1 MTDDFSPRSWWTDFR
16 IALLFLTRL
25 PAGEVAEFNPESL
38 GRALRTGPLVGVV
51 VGTLGA
57 LAYWIAHG
65 LGLAPIL
72 AGLAAVGVTA
82 AVTGALH
89 EDGLGD
95 LADGLAG
102 GVGRDDKLAIMRDS
116 RVGTFGALALIF
128 SVALRATALAALA
141 APDLVIA
148 ALIAAHGLS
157 RAALPVVMVAG
168 RPARLDGL
176 AAQAGTPAPRHA
188 MAALALGAVLAVSV
202 VGPLA
207 GLTLFCL
214 AALAGILIVWL
225 AHARIGGYTGD
236 VLGAVQQTLEVAI
249 LVAATVV
256 L

>member
-16 IALLFLTRL
+16 MALQFLTRL
-25 PAGEVAEFNPESL
+25 PAGGVAEYRPESL

-51 VGTLGA
+51 VATFGA

-65 LGLAPIL
+65 LGLTPIL

-102 GVGRDDKLAIMRDS
+102 GMGREDKLAIMHDS
-116 RVGTFGALALIF
+116 RIGTFGALALIF

-141 APDLVIA
+141 KPALVFV

-168 RPARLDGL
+168 RPARPDGL
-176 AAQAGTPAPRHA
+176 AAQAGTPAPRHGA
-188 MAALALGAVLAVSV
+188 AALVLGAALAVLAT
-202 VGPLA
+202 GPFA

-214 AALAGILIVWL
+214 AALAGFLIVWL
-225 AHARIGGYTGD
+225 AQVRIGGYTGD
-236 VLGAVQQTLEVAI
+236 VLGAVQQTVEVAI